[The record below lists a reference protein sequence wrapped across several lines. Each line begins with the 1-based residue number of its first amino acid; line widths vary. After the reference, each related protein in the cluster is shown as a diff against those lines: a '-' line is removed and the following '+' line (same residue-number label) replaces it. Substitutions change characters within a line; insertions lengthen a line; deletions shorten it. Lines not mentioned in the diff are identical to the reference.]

1 MIRNSEFQD
10 SNCRA
15 FSHIHGSAPS
25 PTKPALPGP
34 CSQTTFWPRK
44 PLTRITENH
53 LLQLWEVLCWRKA
66 GWFLCKLTVG
76 DSGPAGRGR
85 RREKGTVRTE
95 ALALAP
101 PALRTAPLT
110 AGRPRVLFETICLSE
125 GKGHDP
131 GIPPNP
137 TCTSSTEDLAPEK
150 KKIIRRKNVKIK

>member
-1 MIRNSEFQD
+1 M
-10 SNCRA
+10 
-15 FSHIHGSAPS
+15 
-25 PTKPALPGP
+25 
-34 CSQTTFWPRK
+34 
-44 PLTRITENH
+44 
-53 LLQLWEVLCWRKA
+53 
-66 GWFLCKLTVG
+66 
-76 DSGPAGRGR
+76 
-85 RREKGTVRTE
+85 RTE

-150 KKIIRRKNVKIK
+150 KKSLEEKMLK